1 MKPNLLQV
9 KNKFLVL
16 SLCLVL
22 ALSAQVNLAFA
33 EDLAIESSSPAVDP
47 KIVEIDA
54 LIKLADDKVYQA
66 LYEQALE
73 SLTAAYDLS
82 KTLNNE
88 DLSNNVLNSIAN
100 VYFNTGQL
108 EQAHRYYTE
117 LVAIDEASGNKQSLA
132 VSLFNLGHVNAT
144 LKDYAAAEDN
154 FQQSLAL
161 SRELSDDSGTAFT
174 LKAMGVNAQ
183 AQSDFNL
190 AQSYLEE
197 ALRLFATVHDELQIA
212 AVHRHLG
219 DIAQQD
225 NKFELAVSH
234 YETALPVLASDTFN
248 IMLLRTYRGLSTAYE
263 KLHNYEK
270 AYLSQRTY
278 TQLLQQQLEQR
289 NKETT
294 QRLQVQFETQQ
305 FSDENKRLEL
315 LSQNQQQELQHRQ
328 ALLQMQYLIIGLAIG
343 IILLVV
349 ILWWRSRIHAKH
361 MQMLATIDSLT
372 GLLNRRAIM
381 EYGTHE
387 WQRAKRFNRPLCC
400 LLFDIDHFKN
410 VNDTFGHASGDL
422 VLRRISEEVLT
433 SLRKT
438 DAFGRFGGEEF
449 LLITTETELQQAE
462 TLAQRIRH
470 NIESIKF
477 ADLNNHSITV
487 SIGIAKLDTQEALDE
502 LISHADE
509 ALYLAKNR
517 GRNQVVTYQA
527 TTSLP
532 SD

>member
-1 MKPNLLQV
+1 MKFYLLQV
-9 KNKFLVL
+9 QYKFLVL

-22 ALSAQVNLAFA
+22 AISAQTKQVFA
-33 EDLAIESSSPAVDP
+33 ENLTKKASSQSIDSKIAEIE
-47 KIVEIDA
+47 A

-73 SLTAAYDLS
+73 ALTTAYDLS
-82 KTLNNE
+82 KTLDNE
-88 DLSNNVLNSIAN
+88 ELSNNVLNSIAN

-108 EQAHRYYTE
+108 QQAQRYYTE
-117 LVAIDEASGNKQSLA
+117 LVAIDETSGNKQSLA

-144 LKDYAAAEDN
+144 LKEYAEADAN

-161 SRELSDDSGTAFT
+161 SRELADDSGTAFT

-183 AQSDFNL
+183 AQSNFDL
-190 AQSYLEE
+190 AQSYLQE
-197 ALRLFATVHDELQIA
+197 ALLLFETVHDELQIA

-219 DIAQQD
+219 DIAQQQHKY
-225 NKFELAVSH
+225 NLAVSH
-234 YETALPVLASDTFN
+234 YETALPTLASDTFN

-289 NKETT
+289 NRETT

-305 FSDENKRLEL
+305 FSDKNKRLEL
-315 LSQNQQQELQHRQ
+315 LNQSQQQELQHRQ

-349 ILWWRSRIHAKH
+349 ILWWRSRIHAKY

-372 GLLNRRAIM
+372 GLLNRRAIL
-381 EYGTHE
+381 EFGTHE

-410 VNDTFGHASGDL
+410 INDTFGHASGDQ
-422 VLRRISEEVLT
+422 VLRTISKEVQA

-449 LLITTETELQQAE
+449 LLITTETDLQQAE
-462 TLAQRIRH
+462 TLADRIRH
-470 NIESIKF
+470 EIETTKF
-477 ADLNNHSITV
+477 TDISEHTVTV
-487 SIGIAKLDTQEALDE
+487 SIGIAILDTQETLDE

-517 GRNQVVTYQA
+517 GRNQAVTYQA
-527 TTSLP
+527 TTKLP

>member
-1 MKPNLLQV
+1 MKPFLQQAQY
-9 KNKFLVL
+9 KFLVL

-22 ALSAQVNLAFA
+22 AISAQVKLAFA
-33 EDLAIESSSPAVDP
+33 EDLTKKESSQNIDP
-47 KIVEIDA
+47 QVAEIEA

-73 SLTAAYDLS
+73 ALTHAYELS
-82 KTLNNE
+82 KALTNQE
-88 DLSNNVLNSIAN
+88 LSNNVLNSIAN

-117 LVAIDEASGNKQSLA
+117 LVVIDKASGNKSSLA

-144 LKDYAAAEDN
+144 LKEYAEAGSN

-161 SRELSDDSGTAFT
+161 SRDLADDSGTAFT

-183 AQSDFNL
+183 AQSDFDL
-190 AQSYLEE
+190 AQSYLQE
-197 ALRLFATVHDELQIA
+197 ALLLFKTIQDDLQTA

-219 DIAQQD
+219 DIAQQQ
-225 NKFELAVSH
+225 NKYDLAVSH
-234 YETALPVLASDTFN
+234 YETALPALTSNSFN

-263 KLHNYEK
+263 KLDDYEK
-270 AYLSQRTY
+270 AYISQRTY

-289 NKETT
+289 NRETT

-315 LSQNQQQELQHRQ
+315 LNQSQQQELQHRQ
-328 ALLQMQYLIIGLAIG
+328 ALLQMQYLVIGLATG

-372 GLLNRRAIM
+372 GLLNRRAIL

-387 WQRAKRFNRPLCC
+387 WQRAKRFARPLCC
-400 LLFDIDHFKN
+400 LLLDIDHFKN
-410 VNDTFGHASGDL
+410 INDTFGHATGDQ
-422 VLRRISEEVLT
+422 VLRTISEEVQT

-449 LLITTETELQQAE
+449 LLITTETDLQQAE
-462 TLAQRIRH
+462 TLADRIRQK
-470 NIESIKF
+470 IESIKF
-477 ADLNNHSITV
+477 TGLSDQKITV
-487 SIGIAKLDTQEALDE
+487 SIGVAILDTQEALDE
-502 LISHADE
+502 LINHADE

-517 GRNQVVTYQA
+517 GRNQVVTYQSS
-527 TTSLP
+527 TKQP

>member
-1 MKPNLLQV
+1 MKPNLLQA

-22 ALSAQVNLAFA
+22 AFSAQVKLVFA
-33 EDLAIESSSPAVDP
+33 EDLSEMASSHTIDP
-47 KIVEIDA
+47 KIADIEA

-73 SLTAAYDLS
+73 ALTTAYDLS
-82 KTLNNE
+82 KTFDNE
-88 DLSNNVLNSIAN
+88 ELSNNVLNSIAN

-108 EQAHRYYTE
+108 KQAHRYYTE
-117 LVAIDEASGNKQSLA
+117 LVAIDETSGNKQSLA

-144 LKDYAAAEDN
+144 LKEYAEADAN

-161 SRELSDDSGTAFT
+161 SRELADDSGTAFT

-183 AQSDFNL
+183 AQSNFDL
-190 AQSYLEE
+190 AQSYLQE
-197 ALRLFATVHDELQIA
+197 ALLLFETIHDELQIA

-219 DIAQQD
+219 DIAQQQH
-225 NKFELAVSH
+225 KYKLAVSH
-234 YETALPVLASDTFN
+234 YETALPALVSDTFN

-289 NKETT
+289 NRETT

-315 LSQNQQQELQHRQ
+315 LNQSQQQELQHRQ
-328 ALLQMQYLIIGLAIG
+328 ALLQMQYLVIGLAIG

-349 ILWWRSRIHAKH
+349 ILWWRSRIHAKY

-372 GLLNRRAIM
+372 GLLNRRAIL
-381 EYGTHE
+381 EFGTHE

-410 VNDTFGHASGDL
+410 INDSFGHASGDQ
-422 VLRRISEEVLT
+422 VLRTISEDVKA

-449 LLITTETELQQAE
+449 LLITTETDLQQAE
-462 TLAQRIRH
+462 TLAERIRH
-470 NIESIKF
+470 EIETTKF
-477 ADLNNHSITV
+477 TDISEKTVTV
-487 SIGIAKLDTQEALDE
+487 SIGIAILDTQETLDE

-517 GRNQVVTYQA
+517 GRNQAVTYQA
-527 TTSLP
+527 TTKLP